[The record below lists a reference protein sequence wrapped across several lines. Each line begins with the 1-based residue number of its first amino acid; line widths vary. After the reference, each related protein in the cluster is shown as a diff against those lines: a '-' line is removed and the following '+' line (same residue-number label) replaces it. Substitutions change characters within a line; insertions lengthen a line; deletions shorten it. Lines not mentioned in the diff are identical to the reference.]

1 MQLSCMTSSVINRT
15 INSTIN
21 NILYDPCFS
30 LVDHILY
37 QLPYTFYI
45 LGNDKHTYNPHTNN
59 VIVLN
64 PDRYNFYDY
73 RVFISHD
80 IEKFTNPNHVGNIY
94 HINSI
99 IFIHHNKTYKK
110 EDIHILNQQTEYKH
124 KIFPDSIL
132 STNMGSPN
140 KSHILPLGIPTSIF
154 TKSTDSSNR
163 KLVAILDGGPLG
175 QRIKNILTQNNLVC
189 DTININSDMN
199 IKVINHIFNQYKCI
213 IDLSNYA
220 HFNLICA
227 LASGSRGITLQNASI
242 TCPFIEQYPDINTLI
257 QSIVHNKATDMDAV
271 LNYIETNHNLDT
283 FNSHMTNIIKQAD
296 QEVFLR

>member
-1 MQLSCMTSSVINRT
+1 MTSSVINRT
-15 INSTIN
+15 INPTIG

-45 LGNDKHTYNPHTNN
+45 LGDGKNKYNPHTNN

-73 RVFISHD
+73 RVYISHD
-80 IEKFTNPNHVGNIY
+80 IEKFTNQNNTGNIY

-99 IFIHHNKTYKK
+99 IFIHNHKAYKK
-110 EDIHILNQQTEYKH
+110 EDRHILNQQTEYKH
-124 KIFPDSIL
+124 KIFADSVL
-132 STNMGSPN
+132 STSMGSPN
-140 KSHILPLGIPTSIF
+140 KSHIVPLGIPTSIF
-154 TKSTDSSNR
+154 TKSTDSTNR
-163 KLVAILDGGPLG
+163 KPVAILDGGALG

-189 DTININSDMN
+189 DIININSDMN

-220 HFNLICA
+220 HFNLLCA
-227 LASGSRGITLQNASI
+227 LSSGCRAMTLQNQSI
-242 TCPFIEQYPDINTLI
+242 MCPSIEQYPDINALI
-257 QSIVHNKATDMDAV
+257 QSVVNHKDINLEAV
-271 LNYIETNHNLDT
+271 GEYIQHNHNIDT
-283 FNSHMTNIIKQAD
+283 FNSHITNIITQAD
-296 QEVFLR
+296 REVFLR